1 MCLPS
6 GALTPWLQISKRV
19 PETSSSGIASAR
31 AGFSFNHSFSPFNI
45 EEGQAEFIQ
54 NVFRF
59 GELVVS
65 DVMVHRTEMITV
77 CADEALYR
85 CQAWRSRSLRGARDR
100 PLLILWHASRQR
112 ALNSRFSMWF
122 TKTARAGQ
130 EGQARQADLRPR
142 VCDREGLHRKQ
153 RQSRRSARFP
163 QREVVG
169 MSAAQFWPYCQS

>member
-100 PLLILWHASRQR
+100 PPLILWHASRQR
-112 ALNSRFSMWF
+112 AF

-130 EGQARQADLRPR
+130 EGQARQADLHPR
-142 VCDREGLHRKQ
+142 ARDRKAVIEATSIPSKCAL
-153 RQSRRSARFP
+153 SSSLS
-163 QREVVG
+163 E
-169 MSAAQFWPYCQS
+169 